1 MLPQI
6 PSRLIGF
13 NAFGLCYDSQLGK
26 AANDS
31 RNFFEYL
38 RGEHY
43 PFNLV
48 KVVCFMN
55 STLEVQPNRA
65 VPLYKADKTINPAF
79 LSNLLTLV
87 NKAAEQNFTVQVCLF
102 HYHAIQKRIYA
113 PENMPFDLDYA
124 NEINTVRTRLRRF
137 FTPTVGDPYKQRQKE
152 LVAAIGQK
160 LKGKTNVLWE
170 LCNEV
175 RMDGQPSASDQEQVA
190 DNWNLVSWLNQM
202 ETALKQAAGND
213 IHVATSTG
221 TLSRNEKITCTNV
234 PSTYFDFHFGQWHDA
249 EGTYRHTIDY
259 AKARA
264 AQYNPDNPLVL
275 NDDGASSVDHP
286 TAPDWQKRSEGNVKN
301 WAGTA
306 FQRGLGYTTKTSY
319 PSKEPWG
326 IPQMRAV
333 KFANDVNPLTAAV
346 EAAEAKAA
354 G

>member
-26 AANDS
+26 TATDP

-38 RGEHY
+38 RAEGY
-43 PFNLV
+43 PFNMV

-65 VPLYKADKTINPAF
+65 IPLYKTDKTINPAF
-79 LSNLLTLV
+79 LNNLLTLV
-87 NKAAEQNFTVQVCLF
+87 NKAAEQNFLVQVCLF
-102 HYHAIQKRIYA
+102 HYHAVQKKIYA
-113 PENMPFDLDYA
+113 PENMPFDLDYT
-124 NEINTVRTRLRRF
+124 NEADTVRNRLRRF
-137 FTPTVGDPYKQRQKE
+137 FTPTLGDPYKPLQKQ
-152 LVAAIGQK
+152 LVAAVGQK
-160 LKGKTNVLWE
+160 LKNKPNVIWE

-175 RMDGQPSASDQEQVA
+175 RMDGKPSASQAEQVG

-202 ETALKQAAGND
+202 ENTLKANAGDD
-213 IHVATSTG
+213 IHVCTSTG
-221 TLSRNEKITCTNV
+221 TLSHNEKITCTNV
-234 PSTYFDFHFGQWHDA
+234 PSTYFDFHMGQWHDT
-249 EGTYRHTIDY
+249 EGTYRHTIQY
-259 AKARA
+259 ARDRA
-264 AQYNPDNPLVL
+264 TQYNPNNYALIC

-286 TAPDWQKRSEGNVKN
+286 TAPDWQKRTEGNVKN

-306 FQRGLGYTTKTSY
+306 FQMGLGYTTKTSY

-333 KFANDVNPLTAAV
+333 KFANNANPETAQ
-346 EAAEAKAA
+346 AEAKSA
-354 G
+354 